1 MHILYIQTEYLS
13 RCTCYLS
20 IFLILTL
27 KFCFQV
33 TNNVLSNNDF
43 KKRFHGL
50 IWDEHVD
57 AIEFEERWN
66 TLMVDFNLVGHKW
79 LSYMFDNRQRW
90 IPSFYRDIPM
100 ARLMRTTS
108 RSESENGF
116 FSLFF
121 HHGANFM
128 SFIDSFD
135 SAMDKQRNNHR
146 LLNHQTRTTTPKL
159 KTPLAIEVHASKIY
173 TGSIF
178 RDIQNEIYESVWSCF
193 QSSMSLVDGCDVIVV
208 VEKKV
213 QQKAKDGES
222 SSNPENC
229 GKRFEHKVSF
239 SVIF

>member
-1 MHILYIQTEYLS
+1 
-13 RCTCYLS
+13 
-20 IFLILTL
+20 
-27 KFCFQV
+27 
-33 TNNVLSNNDF
+33 
-43 KKRFHGL
+43 
-50 IWDEHVD
+50 
-57 AIEFEERWN
+57 
-66 TLMVDFNLVGHKW
+66 
-79 LSYMFDNRQRW
+79 
-90 IPSFYRDIPM
+90 
-100 ARLMRTTS
+100 MRTTS
-108 RSESENGF
+108 RSESENAF

-121 HHGANFM
+121 YHGANFM

-135 SAMDKQRNNHR
+135 SAMEKQRNNHR
-146 LLNHQTRTTTPKL
+146 LLNHQTRTTPTL

-173 TGSIF
+173 TRSIF

-193 QSSMSLVDGCDVIVV
+193 QSSMSLVDSCDVIVV